1 MKRNIFLSLILLSV
15 FKNSCSNEIIE
26 SLKDFIRAEQEFLN
40 SLTSEMEDIFEKDT
54 RSIKSKSN
62 FINIDNKENSI
73 IINITIPEE
82 LNNEEAL
89 EGLDIKASNKKL
101 EGILEHD
108 DSSLNFS
115 VTNGI
120 LLSVNKS
127 LKSAS
132 ENKVSRRSISS
143 TSNTL
148 TLPAKVDTNEATAEV
163 KEGIL
168 IIDLPKATQPQDW
181 KKISIKR

>member
-1 MKRNIFLSLILLSV
+1 MKKNIFLSLILLSI
-15 FKNSCSNEIIE
+15 FKNSCSNEIID
-26 SLKDFIRAEQEFLN
+26 SLKDFIKAEQEFLN
-40 SLTSEMEDIFEKDT
+40 SLTSEMEDLFEKDT
-54 RSIKSKSN
+54 RSVKNKSK
-62 FINIDNKENSI
+62 FINIENNENSI

-82 LNNEEAL
+82 LNSDEAL
-89 EGLDIKASNKKL
+89 ESLDIKASNKKL

-127 LKSAS
+127 VRSAS
-132 ENKVSRRSISS
+132 DNKASRRSMSS
-143 TSNTL
+143 SSNTL
-148 TLPAKVDTNEATAEV
+148 TLPAKVDTNEATAEI

-168 IIDLPKATQPQDW
+168 IINLPKAAQPQDW